1 MKGEQGDPRGAQ
13 SRRVLPAL
21 SPFAQDLPLASP
33 SPRAHFEVLQ
43 DFPHL
48 QWMQFQGLNQKTSS
62 SFGQEELGKCS
73 HILQVQK
80 GSHGPGQ
87 ELC

>member
-13 SRRVLPAL
+13 RGRVLPAL

-73 HILQVQK
+73 LVLQVQK